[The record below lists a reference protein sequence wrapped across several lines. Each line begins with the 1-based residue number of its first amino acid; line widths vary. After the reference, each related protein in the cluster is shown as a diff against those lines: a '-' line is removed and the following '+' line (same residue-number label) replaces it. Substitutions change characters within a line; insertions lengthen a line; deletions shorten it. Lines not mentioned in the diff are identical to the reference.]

1 MPLPELTP
9 EQLEQLN
16 AISGLGKTR
25 KRKDAPSGD
34 NLPDVAPAD
43 LMQTALQQDD
53 NAGFEPFSL
62 PERTPDMDNEVYEGL
77 IKESLQQQL
86 GAIYDR
92 ARQRADANRTKM
104 LAPFDEAIEAD
115 IPAWKKVFIA
125 QAKSSTLR
133 SPSGLGGDDTY
144 LMQATERALKLLNQ
158 KTVKDKQAGDKSSGI
173 AREVFDW
180 GTLGD
185 LATMGFGELGENIAI
200 TRALKKA
207 AKGEHLTPTERD
219 MIDLLRY
226 GELINQYT
234 AQRGGP
240 TTGAKVGSGI
250 AASLPYMAGFGATS
264 KIGSSGAN
272 TLGKMLLKKEA
283 KTLLGKGLRKLG
295 EYTASAAVMTPL
307 QAGTYSNYHERA
319 QGQYEVKDN
328 GEVVEHLEPQYN
340 LMYKAAADSFTDVFT
355 EHIGGEL
362 GAGVKKVLGW
372 PVEQIGRRLGIKLSL
387 DRFLP
392 GYTRSKYLTDFRNR
406 TLWNGPV
413 DEWLEEVAGGVMSPL
428 LTGEHERWKEN
439 LSGENLWTTFL
450 TTSLMGAGFSALEL
464 PNVASYAHKNH
475 VLKTQEKKALS
486 SIENETLRAQVFE
499 AMQKPTMAE
508 QSQALAAIDW
518 QAANINQIDAAH
530 AADYTRFHIE
540 RQILDGM
547 ELGDTQ
553 GKQIQQTAQTANA
566 WAYRGVD
573 GKSPTEDIITGQR
586 ADGKAYVVL
595 SGNLDTEG
603 PDGTLFVLDT
613 ETGTPTQIDR
623 AEFES
628 FASTPV
634 AEFSAEQLQ
643 ISEQQAAAEHQ
654 KRQQRQDMEIGTE
667 AGIDP
672 DEVVR
677 VVAPEAPQYTN
688 GDEVVTTD
696 GVRGRITGKHGSSY
710 VLQLDDGQFVSAPLH
725 TIKGPASQI
734 QETDPTEAAIPLGNN
749 DTNSGQADIMPTDVT
764 PQEDVAARLAETM
777 QAAVG
782 KDEAPRAIQ
791 RMIDG
796 TTDANQVQIYSAA
809 LERLQ
814 NKSKGMPRSTQSPV
828 AEGPA
833 AAVPARNPRPDIPKF
848 KRETPTPYAKPAA
861 ELGDYLS
868 IEDVILRDVASGLK
882 FAWKDNGQR
891 RGLAR
896 ELGFSGSESERRSRV
911 GILSPDGMTP
921 DQYAERLY
929 FSMGPETT
937 RGTATAGIW
946 TT

>member
-115 IPAWKKVFIA
+115 IPAWKKAFIA

-428 LTGEHERWKEN
+428 LTGEH
-439 LSGENLWTTFL
+439 
-450 TTSLMGAGFSALEL
+450 
-464 PNVASYAHKNH
+464 
-475 VLKTQEKKALS
+475 
-486 SIENETLRAQVFE
+486 
-499 AMQKPTMAE
+499 
-508 QSQALAAIDW
+508 
-518 QAANINQIDAAH
+518 
-530 AADYTRFHIE
+530 
-540 RQILDGM
+540 
-547 ELGDTQ
+547 
-553 GKQIQQTAQTANA
+553 
-566 WAYRGVD
+566 
-573 GKSPTEDIITGQR
+573 
-586 ADGKAYVVL
+586 
-595 SGNLDTEG
+595 
-603 PDGTLFVLDT
+603 
-613 ETGTPTQIDR
+613 
-623 AEFES
+623 
-628 FASTPV
+628 
-634 AEFSAEQLQ
+634 
-643 ISEQQAAAEHQ
+643 
-654 KRQQRQDMEIGTE
+654 
-667 AGIDP
+667 
-672 DEVVR
+672 
-677 VVAPEAPQYTN
+677 
-688 GDEVVTTD
+688 
-696 GVRGRITGKHGSSY
+696 
-710 VLQLDDGQFVSAPLH
+710 
-725 TIKGPASQI
+725 
-734 QETDPTEAAIPLGNN
+734 
-749 DTNSGQADIMPTDVT
+749 
-764 PQEDVAARLAETM
+764 
-777 QAAVG
+777 
-782 KDEAPRAIQ
+782 
-791 RMIDG
+791 
-796 TTDANQVQIYSAA
+796 
-809 LERLQ
+809 
-814 NKSKGMPRSTQSPV
+814 
-828 AEGPA
+828 
-833 AAVPARNPRPDIPKF
+833 
-848 KRETPTPYAKPAA
+848 
-861 ELGDYLS
+861 
-868 IEDVILRDVASGLK
+868 
-882 FAWKDNGQR
+882 
-891 RGLAR
+891 
-896 ELGFSGSESERRSRV
+896 
-911 GILSPDGMTP
+911 
-921 DQYAERLY
+921 
-929 FSMGPETT
+929 
-937 RGTATAGIW
+937 
-946 TT
+946 

>member
-115 IPAWKKVFIA
+115 IPAWKKAFIA

-372 PVEQIGRRLGIKLSL
+372 PVEQIGRRLGIKLARPL
-387 DRFLP
+387 PAGIYPQQVPYRFP
-392 GYTRSKYLTDFRNR
+392 KPYT
-406 TLWNGPV
+406 
-413 DEWLEEVAGGVMSPL
+413 LERPRRRVVRGSRRGVMSPL

-540 RQILDGM
+540 RQTRRHGAR
-547 ELGDTQ
+547 GYTR
-553 GKQIQQTAQTANA
+553 QTNPADSANC
-566 WAYRGVD
+566 
-573 GKSPTEDIITGQR
+573 E
-586 ADGKAYVVL
+586 
-595 SGNLDTEG
+595 
-603 PDGTLFVLDT
+603 
-613 ETGTPTQIDR
+613 
-623 AEFES
+623 
-628 FASTPV
+628 
-634 AEFSAEQLQ
+634 
-643 ISEQQAAAEHQ
+643 
-654 KRQQRQDMEIGTE
+654 
-667 AGIDP
+667 
-672 DEVVR
+672 
-677 VVAPEAPQYTN
+677 
-688 GDEVVTTD
+688 
-696 GVRGRITGKHGSSY
+696 
-710 VLQLDDGQFVSAPLH
+710 
-725 TIKGPASQI
+725 
-734 QETDPTEAAIPLGNN
+734 
-749 DTNSGQADIMPTDVT
+749 
-764 PQEDVAARLAETM
+764 
-777 QAAVG
+777 
-782 KDEAPRAIQ
+782 
-791 RMIDG
+791 RM
-796 TTDANQVQIYSAA
+796 
-809 LERLQ
+809 
-814 NKSKGMPRSTQSPV
+814 
-828 AEGPA
+828 
-833 AAVPARNPRPDIPKF
+833 
-848 KRETPTPYAKPAA
+848 
-861 ELGDYLS
+861 
-868 IEDVILRDVASGLK
+868 GLP
-882 FAWKDNGQR
+882 WC
-891 RGLAR
+891 
-896 ELGFSGSESERRSRV
+896 
-911 GILSPDGMTP
+911 
-921 DQYAERLY
+921 
-929 FSMGPETT
+929 
-937 RGTATAGIW
+937 
-946 TT
+946 

>member
-115 IPAWKKVFIA
+115 IPAWKKAFIA

-307 QAGTYSNYHERA
+307 QAVPTQTTMN
-319 QGQYEVKDN
+319 
-328 GEVVEHLEPQYN
+328 
-340 LMYKAAADSFTDVFT
+340 
-355 EHIGGEL
+355 
-362 GAGVKKVLGW
+362 
-372 PVEQIGRRLGIKLSL
+372 GRRDS
-387 DRFLP
+387 
-392 GYTRSKYLTDFRNR
+392 TRLR
-406 TLWNGPV
+406 T
-413 DEWLEEVAGGVMSPL
+413 
-428 LTGEHERWKEN
+428 T
-439 LSGENLWTTFL
+439 
-450 TTSLMGAGFSALEL
+450 
-464 PNVASYAHKNH
+464 
-475 VLKTQEKKALS
+475 
-486 SIENETLRAQVFE
+486 
-499 AMQKPTMAE
+499 
-508 QSQALAAIDW
+508 
-518 QAANINQIDAAH
+518 
-530 AADYTRFHIE
+530 
-540 RQILDGM
+540 
-547 ELGDTQ
+547 
-553 GKQIQQTAQTANA
+553 
-566 WAYRGVD
+566 
-573 GKSPTEDIITGQR
+573 
-586 ADGKAYVVL
+586 
-595 SGNLDTEG
+595 
-603 PDGTLFVLDT
+603 
-613 ETGTPTQIDR
+613 
-623 AEFES
+623 
-628 FASTPV
+628 
-634 AEFSAEQLQ
+634 
-643 ISEQQAAAEHQ
+643 
-654 KRQQRQDMEIGTE
+654 
-667 AGIDP
+667 
-672 DEVVR
+672 
-677 VVAPEAPQYTN
+677 
-688 GDEVVTTD
+688 
-696 GVRGRITGKHGSSY
+696 
-710 VLQLDDGQFVSAPLH
+710 
-725 TIKGPASQI
+725 
-734 QETDPTEAAIPLGNN
+734 
-749 DTNSGQADIMPTDVT
+749 
-764 PQEDVAARLAETM
+764 ARLSNTS
-777 QAAVG
+777 
-782 KDEAPRAIQ
+782 
-791 RMIDG
+791 
-796 TTDANQVQIYSAA
+796 N
-809 LERLQ
+809 
-814 NKSKGMPRSTQSPV
+814 RST
-828 AEGPA
+828 
-833 AAVPARNPRPDIPKF
+833 
-848 KRETPTPYAKPAA
+848 T
-861 ELGDYLS
+861 
-868 IEDVILRDVASGLK
+868 
-882 FAWKDNGQR
+882 
-891 RGLAR
+891 
-896 ELGFSGSESERRSRV
+896 
-911 GILSPDGMTP
+911 
-921 DQYAERLY
+921 
-929 FSMGPETT
+929 
-937 RGTATAGIW
+937 
-946 TT
+946 